1 MEELKD
7 IEIIN
12 RYLDG
17 ILSDSEKKSVEK
29 RLGTDTSFQKTFE
42 EVNEAILAVQLAAE
56 DRVKAILREEQS
68 KFSVKKVIQLE
79 KTTSKPFILRGWL
92 AAASVAILAIAGYW
106 FFIKDANN
114 NEEFAFMHK
123 PNIWI
128 KVERDT
134 NTALL
139 EKQRVI
145 AQYGE
150 VNGEKLLEGISLY
163 QNEIFD
169 KAAQVLL
176 SINLQN
182 DTLSLYQANA
192 LIKANDV
199 PQAIRILEKISKQ
212 SPSKDEKNW
221 YLAMAYLQTKDID
234 KAKEILTDLSKN
246 GSPEWQIEA
255 QKVYKKLHL

>member
-17 ILSDSEKKSVEK
+17 ILSDSEKKLVEQ
-29 RLGTDTSFQKTFE
+29 LLSTDASFQKTFE
-42 EVNEAILAVQLAAE
+42 EVKEAILAVQLAAE

-68 KFSVKKVIQLE
+68 KFSEKKAIQLE
-79 KTTSKPFILRGWL
+79 KPTKKPFIMRGWL
-92 AAASVAILAIAGYW
+92 AAASVAVLAIAGYW
-106 FFIKDANN
+106 FFIKNENN
-114 NEEFAFMHK
+114 NEDFAFMHK

-128 KVERDT
+128 KVERDA

-139 EKQRVI
+139 EKRRVI
-145 AQYGE
+145 TQYGE
-150 VNGEKLLEGISLY
+150 VNGQKLIEGLSFY
-163 QNEIFD
+163 QNETFD

-182 DTLSLYQANA
+182 DTLFLYQANA
-192 LIKANDV
+192 LIKANDA
-199 PQAIRILEKISKQ
+199 PQAVRVLEKISNQ

-221 YLAMAYLQTKDID
+221 YLAMAYLQAKEID
-234 KAKEILTDLSKN
+234 KAKEILTDLSEN

-255 QKVYKKLHL
+255 QRWYKKLQ